1 MAEESSVKLHGMW
14 ASPFVLRVKLG
25 LQIKGIKYDYI
36 EEDLDNKSE
45 LLLQYNP
52 VYKKV
57 PVLVH
62 NGRPISESS
71 VILEYIDEAWPAAPY
86 LLPKDPYEKAKHRF
100 WAAYFQQIS
109 EGLAKT
115 MMTEGKLTEETLK
128 EFWNKL
134 DIAEELLKKEMFS
147 NGCPSFK
154 DEMPGF
160 LDITL
165 YAYYGTS
172 DMSKDLF
179 GVEVLPSDRFPL
191 ITSWIKALSEV
202 PLVKQAGP
210 PKDKMLQHLKF
221 LFQHY
226 LPPKA

>member
-1 MAEESSVKLHGMW
+1 MAPLHVYRLQLSGEYYSTYLSIRKIKETKSLKPTQKMAEESSVKLHGMW

-100 WAAYFQQIS
+100 WAAYFQQV
-109 EGLAKT
+109 
-115 MMTEGKLTEETLK
+115 KLS
-128 EFWNKL
+128 
-134 DIAEELLKKEMFS
+134 LLFS
-147 NGCPSFK
+147 PF
-154 DEMPGF
+154 
-160 LDITL
+160 
-165 YAYYGTS
+165 Y
-172 DMSKDLF
+172 
-179 GVEVLPSDRFPL
+179 
-191 ITSWIKALSEV
+191 
-202 PLVKQAGP
+202 
-210 PKDKMLQHLKF
+210 
-221 LFQHY
+221 
-226 LPPKA
+226 